1 MTSAKVPPTR
11 LIRVVE
17 RIRHHLR
24 RLWLRSVPPEAA
36 VLELLLGAWVAQG
49 ITAAAQLGVADAL
62 SGGPLRAEELAR
74 RVDADADAL
83 DRLMRALVGEG
94 VFRRTR
100 DGCYALN
107 PLGDALRTDAPVSMA
122 GMAKFVGAAQHR
134 EHWSHLVDAVRTGE
148 SAVRTLRGMEA
159 FEYIAAEPGLGA
171 IFNDA
176 MTSMSEL
183 AITPLVAA
191 YDFSRFGTIAD
202 VGGGHGRLLSAIL
215 AAAPQAD
222 GVLYDLPHVVE
233 GAPEMLT
240 RHGVLDRV
248 RVVPGSFFDGVPQGA
263 DLYVLKNIIHDWADA
278 PAAQILRNVRAAA
291 RPGATLVLVEGVIP
305 DHDRGVPLKWVDME
319 MLIGNAAR
327 ERTEAQYR
335 RLYTEA
341 GFRLTRVVPTAS
353 PYSLIEGVAV

>member
-1 MTSAKVPPTR
+1 MTSAKVPPAR
-11 LIRVVE
+11 LVRAVE
-17 RIRHHLR
+17 RARHHVR

-36 VLELLLGAWVAQG
+36 MLELLLGAWLAQG

-62 SGGPLRAEELAR
+62 SGGPLRADELAR
-74 RVDADADAL
+74 RVGADADAL

-100 DGCYALN
+100 DGRYALN
-107 PLGDALRTDAPVSMA
+107 PLGDTLRTDAQVSMA

-134 EHWSHLVDAVRTGE
+134 EHWSHLADAVRTGE
-148 SAVRTLRGMEA
+148 SAIRTLRGMEP
-159 FEYIAAEPGLGA
+159 FDYIASQPELGT

-183 AITPLVAA
+183 AITPLIAA
-191 YDFSRFGTIAD
+191 YDFTRFGTIAD

-215 AAAPQAD
+215 GSAPQAK
-222 GVLYDLPHVVE
+222 GVLYDLPNVVE
-233 GAPEMLT
+233 GAPEMLA
-240 RHGVLDRV
+240 RHGVADRV
-248 RVVPGSFFDGVPQGA
+248 QVVPGSFFDEVPDGA
-263 DLYVLKNIIHDWADA
+263 DLYVMKNIIHDWADA
-278 PAAQILRNVRAAA
+278 PATEILRNVRAAA
-291 RPGATLVLVEGVIP
+291 RTGATLLLVEGVIP
-305 DHDRGVPLKWVDME
+305 DHDRAFPLKWVDME

-335 RLYTEA
+335 KLYTEA
-341 GFRLTRVVPTAS
+341 GFRLTRVVPTAC